1 MSAIAT
7 QPSPP
12 GMARTSAAQ
21 VDLASITPE
30 LLARYDRPGPR
41 YTSYPPAPHFLP
53 DFAAA
58 QYRAALARAATRATE
73 PLSLYIHIPFCRER
87 CTYCGCNVVI
97 ARRRGIEESYLA
109 AVEAEL
115 ALLADALGQ
124 RRGVAQL
131 HWGGGTPTFLTPSQC
146 RRLHTA
152 VTRHFALLPGAE
164 VAIEV
169 DPCVTSDEHLTT
181 LRELG
186 FNRISMGL
194 QDLDPAVQAAVKR
207 VQPLELTAHHVD
219 LARRLGFASVNLD
232 LIYGLP
238 HQTPDRFA
246 HTVEQV
252 ITHLAPDRVAVF
264 SYAHVPWLKPHQK
277 ALEALPL
284 ARGWEKFLLFRVA
297 AERFLAAGYC
307 FIGMDHFARPE
318 DELARAL
325 EAGTLHRNFMGYTV
339 QPGTELLGVGV
350 SSIGDVAGC
359 YVQNEKNVARF
370 GRTISASEFAVERG
384 RRRTA
389 EDELRGAAIRRLIC
403 TFTLPFDWL
412 ARRFGVDAEVHFA
425 EELAELRRDFA
436 GDGLVAVEAG
446 GVRVLPRGRVFIRNI
461 CMVFDAYLRAGTGP
475 AMYSRTV

>member
-1 MSAIAT
+1 MRAIAA
-7 QPSPP
+7 PLAPP
-12 GMARTSAAQ
+12 AQAGNPAAQ
-21 VDLASITPE
+21 VDFASITPE
-30 LLARYDRPGPR
+30 LLARHDRPGPR
-41 YTSYPPAPHFLP
+41 YTSYPTAPQFQP
-53 DFAAA
+53 DFSPGD
-58 QYRAALARAATRATE
+58 YRAALARAATRPAE
-73 PLSLYIHIPFCRER
+73 PLSLYIHIPFCQER

-97 ARRRGIEESYLA
+97 ARRRGIEEGYLNV
-109 AVEAEL
+109 VEAEL

-152 VTRHFALLPGAE
+152 VTRHFELLPGAE
-164 VAIEV
+164 VAVEV
-169 DPCVTSDEHLTT
+169 DPCVTSDDHLAT

-186 FNRISMGL
+186 FNRISLGL
-194 QDLDPAVQAAVKR
+194 QDLDPTVQAAVRR
-207 VQPLELTAHHVD
+207 VQPLELTRHQVQ
-219 LARRLGFASVNLD
+219 LARQLGFVSVNLD

-238 HQTPDRFA
+238 HQTPEGFA
-246 HTVEQV
+246 RTVNEV
-252 ITHLAPDRVAVF
+252 ITYLAPDRVAVF
-264 SYAHVPWLKPHQK
+264 SYAHVPWLKSHQK

-284 ARGWEKFLLFRVA
+284 PRGWEKFRIFRAA
-297 AERFLAAGYC
+297 AEEFLRAGYT

-339 QPGTELLGVGV
+339 QPGSDLLGVGV
-350 SSIGDVAGC
+350 TSIGDVAGC
-359 YVQNEKNVARF
+359 YVQNEKHLARF
-370 GRTISASEFAVERG
+370 GRAISAGEFAVERG

-389 EDELRGAAIRRLIC
+389 EDELRGAVIRRLIC

-425 EELAELRRDFA
+425 KELAELRRDFA
-436 GDGLVAVEAG
+436 DDGLVAVEAD

-461 CMVFDAYLRAGTGP
+461 CMVFDAYLRAGTGA